1 MMRGM
6 IIMITMDMDVDMGMV
21 TIMNYSIPLFKL
33 KSTMKSSNTVE
44 ILEPLVSM
52 ILRERFKKP

>member
-52 ILRERFKKP
+52 ILRERFKKQ